1 MTFVSEYLD
10 GMRVRIDAIAEQQ
23 TESIARAAALVAGA
37 IERNGLIHTFG
48 TGHSHLLAEEIF
60 SRAGGLLPVNA
71 IESAPIML
79 HEDVVASG
87 AWERL
92 SGAADVMLDHAPIDC
107 QSDVLIVISNSG
119 RNAAAV
125 EAAEW
130 AQRHGVPVIALTSVA
145 HSRSLPSRAPS
156 GKKLYEVADVVL
168 DNLGLPGDALVEVQP
183 GLRVGA
189 TSTALGAC
197 LLQCVVL
204 AAVQSCLDRGIQPPI
219 LTSSNTAGA
228 AEANA
233 RLVRTYP
240 GQLPVAYER
249 LRRRAARREG

>member
-1 MTFVSEYLD
+1 MTFVSEYLS
-10 GMRVRIDAIAEQQ
+10 GIRERVDSIGDQVEAIH
-23 TESIARAAALVAGA
+23 RAAEFVART
-37 IERNGLIHTFG
+37 IERNGLVHTFG

-60 SRAGGLLPVNA
+60 SRAGGLLPVNV
-71 IESAPIML
+71 IESAATML

-92 SGAADVMLDHAPIDC
+92 SGVAAVMLDSASIDS

-119 RNAAAV
+119 RNAAPI

-130 AQRHGVPVIALTSVA
+130 GRQHGVPVIALTSVA
-145 HSRSLPSRAPS
+145 HSRSMPAVARS
-156 GKKLYEVADVVL
+156 GKRLCEVADVVL
-168 DNLGLPGDALVEVQP
+168 DNLGLPGDALVDIQP

-189 TSTALGAC
+189 TSTAIGAC

-204 AAVQSCLDRGIQPPI
+204 ETVQTCLARGIQPPV
-219 LTSSNTAGA
+219 LRSGNTLGA

-233 RLVRTYP
+233 RLVQTYP
-240 GQLPVAYER
+240 GQLPAAYER
-249 LRRRAARREG
+249 LRQRGMACHA